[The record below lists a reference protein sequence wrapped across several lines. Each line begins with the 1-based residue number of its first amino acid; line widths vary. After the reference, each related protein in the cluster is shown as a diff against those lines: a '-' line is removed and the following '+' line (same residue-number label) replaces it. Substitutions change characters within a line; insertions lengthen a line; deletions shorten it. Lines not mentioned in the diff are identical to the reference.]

1 MQEWQTWSYESF
13 RFSSP
18 DEVHIWLVPLNI
30 TDAFLQRLEKL
41 LSRDERERAAR
52 FKFEKHRKHFIAAR
66 GQLRLLLA
74 AYIGQ
79 EADQLCF
86 SYNRFGKPSLEKSS
100 SSQPMQFNISHSH
113 EFALMAF
120 HPEWELG
127 VDIEWMKPDFDG
139 LHLVKR
145 FFSQNEQKQME
156 EVPDAL
162 KKEAFFNGWTRKEA
176 YIKARGRGLNIP
188 LAKFSVSLNP
198 DQPARLIETTHD
210 PEALNFWKLQAIPA
224 PQNYK
229 AAIVV
234 RASSF
239 KSVLRIGANLDRLL
253 EKRPTNPSES

>member
-18 DEVHIWLVPLNI
+18 DEVHVWLVPLNI
-30 TDAFLQRLEKL
+30 TDAFLQRLKEL
-41 LSRDERERAAR
+41 LSPDEKERAAR

-74 AYIGQ
+74 AYTGRA
-79 EADQLCF
+79 ADQLRF
-86 SYNRFGKPSLEKSS
+86 SYNHFGKPSLEKSS
-100 SSQPMQFNISHSH
+100 SYRPMQFNISHSH

-139 LHLVKR
+139 LHLVNR
-145 FFSQNEQKQME
+145 FFSLNEQKQME

-188 LAKFSVSLNP
+188 LAKFSVSLHP
-198 DQPARLIETTHD
+198 SRPARLIETTHD
-210 PEALNFWKLQAIPA
+210 PEALQYWGIKDIPV
-224 PQNYK
+224 PHNYK
-229 AAIVV
+229 AAVV
-234 RASSF
+234 VNSKKF
-239 KSVLRIGANLDRLL
+239 GLLLLEGKNLDRLP
-253 EKRPTNPSES
+253 E